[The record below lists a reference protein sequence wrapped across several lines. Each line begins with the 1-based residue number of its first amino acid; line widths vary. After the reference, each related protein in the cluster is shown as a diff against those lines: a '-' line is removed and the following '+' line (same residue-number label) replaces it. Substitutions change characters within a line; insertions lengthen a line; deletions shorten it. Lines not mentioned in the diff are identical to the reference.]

1 MPRKGKRSAALKQR
15 WQKFGE
21 SQQSVPAEQL
31 VSSPPHSNREVNVP
45 QPSHANVTRVLAS
58 RSQMHKKYAD
68 SKNSQCTCNSAT
80 FLAFLHELKHLQSA
94 DLDLVLDRGHAMYA
108 LTLSQLI
115 ADGRHVHT
123 HLNTEEIPEV
133 VLGYRQTETNKAD
146 ELSVDENLAHAD
158 SNADVTTDLNP
169 MSSVT
174 QAESE
179 TSVPSCSVTQS
190 TVCVDSTPDV
200 NELLHV
206 TTSEGPVEYPTSD
219 TTKHDNEHVPDLSKY
234 SRQEKRRLKKRAL
247 AMGKKKVTQAE
258 TATSLPSCS
267 VTVGSDA
274 DITVSHMREQDRET
288 MSSITQAEVETSLPS
303 CSVTEC
309 TPCADNTQDTNEL
322 MHVSSSEGTV
332 AYPTLDTPQHH
343 SQHMPDLSKLTKQQ
357 RLKVKNRL
365 MAMENKIASQVEK
378 NRRIEIQKME
388 KNRKEREKY
397 TKDQFCT
404 KQKKSRQCYR
414 QNVEY
419 RKRKMSYITTRYK
432 QDSSFQQRQTLYIRK
447 HYSQDIG
454 FQQKQRTYV
463 TKRYS
468 QDPGFQQKQRTY
480 VTKRY
485 SQDIG
490 FQQKQR
496 TYVTKR
502 YSQDPGFQQKQRTYV
517 TKRYS
522 QDPGFQQKQRTY
534 VTKRYSQDP
543 GFQQKQRTYVTKRYS
558 QDIGFQQKQRT
569 YITKRYSQDI
579 GFQQKQRTYVTKR
592 YSQDPGFQQKQRT
605 YVTKR
610 YSQDPGFQQKQRT
623 YITKRYSQD
632 PGFQQKQRTYITK
645 RYSQDP
651 GFQQKQRTYV
661 TKRYGQDIGFQQKQR
676 TYITKRYSQD
686 IGFQQKQRTYITKRY
701 SQDPGFEQKQRTYVT
716 KRYSQDPGFQ
726 QKQRTYVTKRYSQD
740 PGFQQKQ
747 RTYVTKRYSQD
758 PGFQQRKRS
767 KLKYCYQS
775 NAHFRQ
781 TRKSYMTNRYANDC
795 AFRSKQKET
804 MRRLMRNKY
813 RAFRM
818 SNNVRCALKIRR
830 KPETPEFEAMCLADF
845 AATCRI
851 LYGKQARGKNAI
863 PLLNQM
869 GFVQKRTNEKP
880 AVIKYHIVS
889 EEKFPEQFHRT
900 LLKLY
905 LPHRSEG
912 QLKSVHFPTYKSFH
926 ECACVQPPDLD
937 HLVRVAHIVKLNR
950 DKYEKHREDIE
961 SAISEY
967 EQNGIIRNEW
977 CNLAPESELER
988 LECISELDARQNDD
1002 DNVQENVPDLSMG
1015 SDARPDVAIMRD

>member
-31 VSSPPHSNREVNVP
+31 VSSPPHSNREVHVP

-123 HLNTEEIPEV
+123 HLNTEVVPEV
-133 VLGYRQTETNKAD
+133 VLGYRQTETNK
-146 ELSVDENLAHAD
+146 AD

-234 SRQEKRRLKKRAL
+234 SRQEKKRLKKRAL

-267 VTVGSDA
+267 VTEGSDA

-485 SQDIG
+485 SQDPG

-543 GFQQKQRTYVTKRYS
+543 GFQQKQRTY
-558 QDIGFQQKQRT
+558 I
-569 YITKRYSQDI
+569 
-579 GFQQKQRTYVTKR
+579 
-592 YSQDPGFQQKQRT
+592 
-605 YVTKR
+605 
-610 YSQDPGFQQKQRT
+610 
-623 YITKRYSQD
+623 
-632 PGFQQKQRTYITK
+632 
-645 RYSQDP
+645 
-651 GFQQKQRTYV
+651 
-661 TKRYGQDIGFQQKQR
+661 
-676 TYITKRYSQD
+676 
-686 IGFQQKQRTYITKRY
+686 
-701 SQDPGFEQKQRTYVT
+701 
-716 KRYSQDPGFQ
+716 
-726 QKQRTYVTKRYSQD
+726 
-740 PGFQQKQ
+740 
-747 RTYVTKRYSQD
+747 TKRYSQD

-781 TRKSYMTNRYANDC
+781 TRKSYMTNRYGNDC

-804 MRRLMRNKY
+804 MRRLMRDKY

-988 LECISELDARQNDD
+988 LECITELDARQNDD
-1002 DNVQENVPDLSMG
+1002 DNVQENVPDLMECKYVMHTVYIVIFLYDITSI
-1015 SDARPDVAIMRD
+1015 SFHFLLPDYDEM